1 MTTNPGSRPGPPTR
15 TSPLVCG
22 PPTLPPTRCV
32 PEWPGLRA
40 VESVETTWEGR
51 PLRLGPAEIV
61 IVVSSPVREN
71 LTVAIPPP
79 VSAEQAAAAID
90 RIAERRRQVDDP
102 NAWRL
107 SEDPADVLAYLR
119 SYSREMPAWV
129 LEADV
134 LDGLEL
140 RLRLWWLGE
149 VAESWLL
156 EQADR
161 LGLPPRLVG
170 GRLGVSSRQGVHD
183 RRRAARQKV
192 ARLRGEPVGD
202 ARRPADQ
209 GKRDRETEWL
219 QRHRADLL
227 AIAEV
232 AVGHAELG
240 DAEAAEWLI
249 EVARDLREAVLTP
262 GSLQL
267 LRFALVA
274 LAASPEVEHLTDHHP
289 LSQAFS
295 RWSQLFSTHP
305 AF

>member
-1 MTTNPGSRPGPPTR
+1 M
-15 TSPLVCG
+15 
-22 PPTLPPTRCV
+22 
-32 PEWPGLRA
+32 
-40 VESVETTWEGR
+40 
-51 PLRLGPAEIV
+51 
-61 IVVSSPVREN
+61 
-71 LTVAIPPP
+71 
-79 VSAEQAAAAID
+79 SAEQAAAAID
-90 RIAERRRQVDDP
+90 RITERRRRVDDP

-107 SEDPADVLAYLR
+107 SEDPADVLAFLR
-119 SYSREMPAWV
+119 SCSRGMPAWV

-161 LGLPPRLVG
+161 LGVPPRLVG
-170 GRLGVSSRQGVHD
+170 QRLGVSTRQGVHD
-183 RRRAARQKV
+183 RRRAARHKV
-192 ARLRGEPVGD
+192 ARLRGEPVSEPG
-202 ARRPADQ
+202 RPADQ
-209 GKRDRETEWL
+209 GKREQEAEWL

-240 DAEAAEWLI
+240 DEEAAEWLI
-249 EVARDLREAVLTP
+249 EVARDLRDAVLTP

-274 LAASPEVEHLTDHHP
+274 LAASPEVEHLADNHP
-289 LSQAFS
+289 LRRTFS

-305 AF
+305 ASAN